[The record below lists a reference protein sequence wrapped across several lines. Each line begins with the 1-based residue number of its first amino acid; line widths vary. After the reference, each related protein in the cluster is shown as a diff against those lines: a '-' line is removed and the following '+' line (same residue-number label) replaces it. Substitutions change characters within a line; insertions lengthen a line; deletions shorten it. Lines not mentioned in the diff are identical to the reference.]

1 MKSGKKKKQNRSN
14 GKNGK
19 GVASIFGKNLTEN
32 GIGNAQEKKR
42 NSSNG
47 AERSADVSS
56 EKSLLHLDLKTTNL
70 TCLRADSMTSWEQ
83 KTLGNVSRNQRA
95 IKKVPLGTSCEKSR
109 KIIFIIYRE
118 K

>member
-1 MKSGKKKKQNRSN
+1 M
-14 GKNGK
+14 
-19 GVASIFGKNLTEN
+19 ASIFGKNLTEN
-32 GIGNAQEKKR
+32 GIGKAREKKR

-83 KTLGNVSRNQRA
+83 KTLGNVSRNQGA

>member
-32 GIGNAQEKKR
+32 GIGKAQEKKR

-47 AERSADVSS
+47 TERSADRDNKPDVL
-56 EKSLLHLDLKTTNL
+56 E
-70 TCLRADSMTSWEQ
+70 
-83 KTLGNVSRNQRA
+83 SRFND
-95 IKKVPLGTSCEKSR
+95 VMGTENTWKCK
-109 KIIFIIYRE
+109 
-118 K
+118 

>member
-42 NSSNG
+42 NRKNVG
-47 AERSADVSS
+47 CQRL
-56 EKSLLHLDLKTTNL
+56 EKGKSGKFQMSIVFILQD
-70 TCLRADSMTSWEQ
+70 
-83 KTLGNVSRNQRA
+83 
-95 IKKVPLGTSCEKSR
+95 KKFWRLFVQQ
-109 KIIFIIYRE
+109 YN
-118 K
+118 